1 MEPTTPTKEKLDPL
15 ALPSPEKLREI
26 ERRQNEKAR
35 EMRIQRQQKAQ
46 AAAEAEAVV
55 DQRTNAAEI
64 IQRNFRGHQAR
75 RAMKGYALD
84 PSTRWL
90 EV

>member
-1 MEPTTPTKEKLDPL
+1 MEPTTPTKKTLDPL
-15 ALPSPEKLREI
+15 ALPSPEKLRQI
-26 ERRQNEKAR
+26 EQRQNEKAQEIR
-35 EMRIQRQQKAQ
+35 ARRMQKA
-46 AAAEAEAVV
+46 AVV
-55 DQRTNAAEI
+55 DDERTSAAEL

>member
-1 MEPTTPTKEKLDPL
+1 MEPITPTKTKLDPL

-26 ERRQNEKAR
+26 EQRQNEKAR
-35 EMRIQRQQKAQ
+35 EIRARRQQKAI
-46 AAAEAEAVV
+46 V
-55 DQRTNAAEI
+55 DDERTNAAEV

>member
-1 MEPTTPTKEKLDPL
+1 MESSPATELMKPDPL
-15 ALPSPEKLREI
+15 ALPPPEKLREI
-26 ERRQNEKAR
+26 EQRQNERAQEIR
-35 EMRIQRQQKAQ
+35 AQRRRATLD
-46 AAAEAEAVV
+46 E
-55 DQRTNAAEI
+55 RTHAAEI

-90 EV
+90 E